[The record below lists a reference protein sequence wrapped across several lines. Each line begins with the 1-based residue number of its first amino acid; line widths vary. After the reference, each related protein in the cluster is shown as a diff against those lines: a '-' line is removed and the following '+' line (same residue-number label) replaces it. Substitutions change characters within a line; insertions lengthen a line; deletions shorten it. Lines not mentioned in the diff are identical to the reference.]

1 MDNLMEVLVLKELR
15 LISLMDSLSQIKAAI
30 QRLEYKIETLIT
42 LNNTGSFVEVKKQAA
57 RCKARLPDSRE
68 NDVVERSESEVDGSR
83 YFINVELSED
93 ENNLLSETEDGL
105 SDLVFQRNMGSAVN
119 EYNEGDT
126 YPVHLSPDGSDVQ
139 NANPLKCPQCER
151 TYSRRAAL
159 LQHLQT
165 HSSRLPFH
173 CIYCHKSFKLK
184 GYLTQHL
191 LVHKTEKPFKCTI
204 AGCDKAFKKR
214 RKLQDH
220 LLSHGTERNYSCH
233 VCGKAFKIAS
243 TLAVHMKAHQDLR
256 PYQCQQCGMA
266 FKFKGNLKSHI
277 RIHTGERP
285 FECTVCKKSFAQQT
299 TLQIHMR
306 IHTGEKPYKCME
318 CMQFCS

>member
-30 QRLEYKIETLIT
+30 PRLEYKIETLIT
-42 LNNTGSFVEVKKQAA
+42 LNNTGSFVEVKKQQV
-57 RCKARLPDSRE
+57 RCKARIPDCRE
-68 NDVVERSESEVDGSR
+68 NDVVERNGS
-83 YFINVELSED
+83 V
-93 ENNLLSETEDGL
+93 G
-105 SDLVFQRNMGSAVN
+105 QN
-119 EYNEGDT
+119 E
-126 YPVHLSPDGSDVQ
+126 
-139 NANPLKCPQCER
+139 NPLKCPQCDR

-159 LQHLQT
+159 LQHLQA
-165 HSSRLPFH
+165 HSSRLPFQ
-173 CIYCHKSFKLK
+173 CIYCHKSFKIK

-233 VCGKAFKIAS
+233 VCGKSFKIAS

-266 FKFKGNLKSHI
+266 YKFKGNLKSHI
-277 RIHTGERP
+277 RINTGERP
-285 FECTVCKKSFAQQT
+285 FECTVCKKSFAQQRRYRYICKST
-299 TLQIHMR
+299 PGETLQVTSAWNAIIHSHAIQLYGSIVKSTR
-306 IHTGEKPYKCME
+306 TVLNRFSVASVERA
-318 CMQFCS
+318 